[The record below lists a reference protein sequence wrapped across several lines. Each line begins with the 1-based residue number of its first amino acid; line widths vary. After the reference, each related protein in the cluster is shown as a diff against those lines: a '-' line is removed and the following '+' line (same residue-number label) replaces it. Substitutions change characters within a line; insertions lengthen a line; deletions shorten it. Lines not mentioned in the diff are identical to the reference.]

1 MGWESA
7 RLSGGDKMT
16 KTMTKKITNAMKKKE
31 CDNDICSSAG
41 TWVGNQ
47 RDYLASNWKVWNLL
61 GITESH

>member
-1 MGWESA
+1 
-7 RLSGGDKMT
+7 MT

-47 RDYLASNWKVWNLL
+47 RDYLASNLKVWNLL